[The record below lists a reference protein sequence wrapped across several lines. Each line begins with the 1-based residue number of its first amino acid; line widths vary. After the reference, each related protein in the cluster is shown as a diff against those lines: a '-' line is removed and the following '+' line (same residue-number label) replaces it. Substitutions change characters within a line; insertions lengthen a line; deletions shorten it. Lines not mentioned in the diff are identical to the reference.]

1 MRPWLFVPEKLVGV
15 LQNGLER
22 IKGSG
27 LLSFRPMITNLEM
40 VQPWEY
46 SSWNWKGEKQ
56 KPECIPGEMH
66 S

>member
-1 MRPWLFVPEKLVGV
+1 VRPWLFVPEKLVGV

-27 LLSFRPMITNLEM
+27 LLSFRPMITTLEM